1 MTDDNGGDI
10 MIAAAFGDRAAQEQ
24 MAGLLA
30 EFVEAVPGVTHALL
44 VSRDGLKLV
53 DSGVSRTWAD
63 KWAATLGTLAS
74 LCENIPGPHGDKGR
88 LQLAMVEREDALIF
102 VSIAGT
108 SEVFPNHPGNTA
120 GKVDTV
126 LAVLAEPSANVG
138 TVGYEMGQL
147 VDRFAPYMVTALRST

>member
-1 MTDDNGGDI
+1 MTDDNGGET
-10 MIAAAFGDRAAQEQ
+10 MIATTPGDKAAQEQ
-24 MAGLLA
+24 LSGLLV
-30 EFVEAVPGVTHALL
+30 EFVEAVPKVTHALL

-74 LCENIPGPHGDKGR
+74 LCENIPGPHGDRGR

-102 VSIAGT
+102 VSIAGA
-108 SEVFPNHPGNTA
+108 SAVFPNHPGNKE
-120 GKVDTV
+120 GRVDTV
-126 LAVLAEPSANVG
+126 LAVIAEPTAGAG

-147 VDRFAPYMVTALRST
+147 VDRFAPYMVTAVRSV